1 MSVSPES
8 TVLIVDVL
16 PLRNLGLRAVLDRLS
31 GGRKFR
37 LASLTPADAEKR
49 IETGES
55 CSLIIYN
62 VGNAS
67 VTDPKHLRQI
77 KALRARAAEVPLVV
91 LSDNDSR
98 EEILAVLS
106 TGAQGFLYAGT
117 NAQLAL
123 KALSFILE
131 GGSYFPSAI
140 QPTRHRPA
148 RLHGAIEC
156 SSAPAERT
164 FDEGNGAV
172 EGAVAPYSTNNNLTG
187 RQKAVL
193 EHLSRGDSNKA
204 IARQLGIAEATAKV
218 HVRQIMRKFG
228 MANRTQVAIAY
239 AKSAGGEMRA
249 ADRSV
254 ERHDE
259 LGVRRVARG

>member
-37 LASLTPADAEKR
+37 VASLTPADAERR
-49 IETGES
+49 IETDES
-55 CSLIIYN
+55 CSLIIYT
-62 VGNAS
+62 VGSAS
-67 VTDPKHLRQI
+67 VNDPKHLRQI

-98 EEILAVLS
+98 EEIRTVLN

-140 QPTRHRPA
+140 QPRHHRPA
-148 RLHGAIEC
+148 RLHGAIES

-164 FDEGNGAV
+164 FDEANGAV
-172 EGAVAPYSTNNNLTG
+172 EGAVAPDSINNNLTG

-193 EHLSRGDSNKA
+193 EHLSRGNSNKA
-204 IARQLGIAEATAKV
+204 IARFLGIREGTVKV
-218 HVRQIMRKFG
+218 HVRQIMRKLG
-228 MANRTQVAIAY
+228 VTNRTQVAIAH
-239 AKSAGGEMRA
+239 AKSAEGEMRA

-254 ERHDE
+254 EGKMDLE
-259 LGVRRVARG
+259 SGV

>member
-1 MSVSPES
+1 
-8 TVLIVDVL
+8 
-16 PLRNLGLRAVLDRLS
+16 
-31 GGRKFR
+31 
-37 LASLTPADAEKR
+37 
-49 IETGES
+49 
-55 CSLIIYN
+55 
-62 VGNAS
+62 
-67 VTDPKHLRQI
+67 
-77 KALRARAAEVPLVV
+77 
-91 LSDNDSR
+91 
-98 EEILAVLS
+98 VLS

-140 QPTRHRPA
+140 QPRRHRPT

-164 FDEGNGAV
+164 FNEGNGAV
-172 EGAVAPYSTNNNLTG
+172 EGAVTPDSTNINLTG

-204 IARQLGIAEATAKV
+204 IARHLGIAEGTAKV
-218 HVRQIMRKFG
+218 HVRQIMRKLG

-249 ADRSV
+249 ADCSV
-254 ERHDE
+254 EGKMDLESGVSLAASKVLGADE
-259 LGVRRVARG
+259 AKTAGR